1 MPDCLRASLELMEAP
16 ASALADTRVFNLTAI
31 SFTPADLADAIRVYM
46 PSFTITY
53 APDFRQA
60 IADSW
65 PRSIDDSLARKTWG
79 WRHEF
84 GLDAIA
90 KDMLVELAARLKLP
104 VPPSLRAGAAAADIV
119 RARA

>member
-1 MPDCLRASLELMEAP
+1 MEAP
-16 ASALADTRVFNLTAI
+16 ASALASARVFNLTAV
-31 SFTPADLADAIRVYM
+31 SFTPAELADAIRKYM
-46 PSFTITY
+46 PSFSISY

-104 VPPSLRAGAAAADIV
+104 VPPALREAAAAADLV